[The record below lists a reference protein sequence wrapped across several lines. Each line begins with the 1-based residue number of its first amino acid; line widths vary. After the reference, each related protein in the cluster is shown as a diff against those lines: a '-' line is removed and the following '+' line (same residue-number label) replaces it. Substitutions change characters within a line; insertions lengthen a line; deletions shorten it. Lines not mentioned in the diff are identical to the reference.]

1 MVGGV
6 WSIAFLIL
14 GTVAGIF
21 GFSGIAG
28 TTTWLAQVLFFLSL
42 TAFIVSL
49 IWGRRGWT
57 GT

>member
-1 MVGGV
+1 MVSWV

-14 GTVAGIF
+14 GIIAGIF

-28 TTTWLAQVLFFLSL
+28 AATWLAQVLFFLFL

-49 IWGRRGWT
+49 FWGRRG
-57 GT
+57 GSGA